1 MTAAQFALMFGVF
14 MLGATAG
21 VAVLALVIGTRDDSS
36 TLVTQAAAEQDAT
49 LMDYL
54 EQSECNLFFNPTL
67 SAWGL
72 LDGQDKMIATAHSV
86 RVTLARAMSSDKA
99 GA

>member
-1 MTAAQFALMFGVF
+1 MTLIQISLMFGVF

-21 VAVLALVIGTRDDSS
+21 VAALAL
-36 TLVTQAAAEQDAT
+36 LVGGRSDGVPTSHANEQDAT

-86 RVTLARAMSSDKA
+86 RVTLARAMISDKA